1 MSTHSSTSK
10 KVALVTGA
18 SGGIGRSAARA
29 LAEAGFVVVGTSRS
43 AARVDPLPGV
53 TFVDLD
59 VTNDAS
65 VESAVADVIGRFGRV
80 DVLVNNAGLG
90 LAGAAE
96 ESSMDQAQALFDT
109 NVFGLLR
116 VTNAVLPHMRAQGS
130 GRVVNI
136 SSVLGF
142 LPAPFMAIYA
152 ATKHAVEGYTE
163 SIDHEVR
170 QHGIRVLLV
179 EPGYTS
185 TDFEANAAWSDSPLA
200 AYDDQRRTANKI
212 LSAAMQDA
220 DSPDVVAT
228 KVVEAATAARPR
240 GRYPAGPL
248 AARVSLLRRYV
259 PRSAFDKQIRKLNQL
274 PA

>member
-1 MSTHSSTSK
+1 MTSSNSQNK
-10 KVALVTGA
+10 QIALVTGA
-18 SGGIGRSAARA
+18 SSGIGRVSARA
-29 LAEAGFVVVGTSRS
+29 LAEAGFAVVGTSRS
-43 AARVDPLPGV
+43 AARVEPLPGV

-59 VTNDAS
+59 VTSDAS
-65 VESAVADVIGRFGRV
+65 VEAAVADVIGRFGRI

-96 ESSMDQAQALFDT
+96 ESSMSQVQGLFDT
-109 NVFGLLR
+109 NVFGLIR
-116 VTNAVLPHMRAQGS
+116 VTNAVLTHMRAQGS

-142 LPAPFMAIYA
+142 LPAPYMAIYA

-185 TDFEANAAWSDSPLA
+185 TDFEANSAWSDRPIP
-200 AYDDQRRTANKI
+200 AYDDQRRSAAKI
-212 LSAAMQDA
+212 LSAAMKDA
-220 DSPDVVAT
+220 DSPNVVAT

-240 GRYPAGPL
+240 GRYPAGSL
-248 AARVSLLRRYV
+248 AARVSLLRRFV
-259 PRSAFDKQIRKLNQL
+259 PRAAFDKQIRKLNQL

>member
-1 MSTHSSTSK
+1 MTSSISQNK
-10 KVALVTGA
+10 QVALVTGA
-18 SGGIGRSAARA
+18 SSGIGRVSARA
-29 LAEAGFVVVGTSRS
+29 LAEAGFAVVGTSRS
-43 AARVDPLPGV
+43 AARVEPLPGV

-59 VTNDAS
+59 VTSDAS
-65 VESAVADVIGRFGRV
+65 VEAAVADVIGRFGRV

-96 ESSMDQAQALFDT
+96 ESSMDQVEALFDT
-109 NVFGLLR
+109 NVFGLIR
-116 VTNAVLPHMRAQGS
+116 VTNAVLTHMRGQGS

-142 LPAPFMAIYA
+142 LPAPYMAIYA

-185 TDFEANAAWSDSPLA
+185 TDFEANAAWSDRPIP
-200 AYDDQRRTANKI
+200 AYDDQRRTAAKI
-212 LSAAMQDA
+212 LSAAMKDA
-220 DSPDVVAT
+220 DSPNVVAT

-240 GRYPAGPL
+240 GRYPAGSL
-248 AARVSLLRRYV
+248 AARVSLLRRFV
-259 PRSAFDKQIRKLNQL
+259 PRAAFDKQIRKLNQL

>member
-1 MSTHSSTSK
+1 MTSSNSQHK
-10 KVALVTGA
+10 QVALVTGA
-18 SGGIGRSAARA
+18 SSGIGRVSAHA
-29 LAEAGFVVVGTSRS
+29 LAEAGFAVVGTSRS
-43 AARVDPLPGV
+43 AARVEPLPGV

-59 VTNDAS
+59 VTSDAS
-65 VESAVADVIGRFGRV
+65 VEAAVADVIGRFGRI

-96 ESSMDQAQALFDT
+96 ESSMDQVETLFDT
-109 NVFGLLR
+109 NVFGLIR
-116 VTNAVLPHMRAQGS
+116 VTNAVLTHMRAQGS

-142 LPAPFMAIYA
+142 LPAPYMAIYA

-185 TDFEANAAWSDSPLA
+185 TDFEANSAWSDRPIP
-200 AYDDQRRTANKI
+200 AYDDQRRTAAKI
-212 LSAAMQDA
+212 LSAAMKDA
-220 DSPDVVAT
+220 DSPSVVAT

-248 AARVSLLRRYV
+248 AARVSLLRRFV
-259 PRSAFDKQIRKLNQL
+259 PRVAFDKQIRKLNQL

>member
-1 MSTHSSTSK
+1 MTSSNTPNK
-10 KVALVTGA
+10 QVALVTGA
-18 SGGIGRSAARA
+18 SSGIGRVSARA
-29 LAEAGFVVVGTSRS
+29 LAEAGFAVVGTSRS
-43 AARVDPLPGV
+43 AARVEPLPGV

-59 VTNDAS
+59 VTSDAS
-65 VESAVADVIGRFGRV
+65 VEAAVADVIGRFGRI

-96 ESSMDQAQALFDT
+96 ESSMSQVETLFDT
-109 NVFGLLR
+109 NVFGLIR
-116 VTNAVLPHMRAQGS
+116 VTNAVLAHMRAQGS

-142 LPAPFMAIYA
+142 LPAPYMAIYA

-185 TDFEANAAWSDSPLA
+185 TDFEANAAWSDSPIA
-200 AYDDQRRTANKI
+200 AYDDQRRTAAKI
-212 LSAAMQDA
+212 LSAAMADA
-220 DSPDVVAT
+220 DSPSVVAT

-248 AARVSLLRRYV
+248 AARVSLLRRFV
-259 PRSAFDKQIRKLNQL
+259 PRAAFDKQIRKLNQL

>member
-1 MSTHSSTSK
+1 MTSSNSQHK
-10 KVALVTGA
+10 QVALVTGA
-18 SGGIGRSAARA
+18 SSGIGRVSARA
-29 LAEAGFVVVGTSRS
+29 LAEAGFEVVGTSRS
-43 AARVDPLPGV
+43 AARVEPLPGV

-59 VTNDAS
+59 VTSDAS
-65 VESAVADVIGRFGRV
+65 VEAAVADVIGRFGRV

-96 ESSMDQAQALFDT
+96 ESSMDQVETLFDT
-109 NVFGLLR
+109 NVFGLIR
-116 VTNAVLPHMRAQGS
+116 VTNAVLTHMRAQGS

-142 LPAPFMAIYA
+142 LPAPYMAIYA

-185 TDFEANAAWSDSPLA
+185 TDFEANSAWSDRPIP
-200 AYDDQRRTANKI
+200 AYDDQRRTAAKI
-212 LSAAMQDA
+212 LSAAMKDA
-220 DSPDVVAT
+220 DSPSVVAT

-248 AARVSLLRRYV
+248 AARVSLLRRFV
-259 PRSAFDKQIRKLNQL
+259 PRAAFDKQIRKLNQL

>member
-1 MSTHSSTSK
+1 MTGSNSQNT

-18 SGGIGRSAARA
+18 SSGIGRVSAHA
-29 LAEAGFVVVGTSRS
+29 LAEAGFVVVGTSRD
-43 AARVDPLPGV
+43 AARVEPLPGV

-59 VTNDAS
+59 VTSGAS
-65 VESAVADVIGRFGRV
+65 VDAAVADVIDRFGRI

-96 ESSMDQAQALFDT
+96 ESSMGQVETLFDT
-109 NVFGLLR
+109 NVFGLIR
-116 VTNAVLPHMRAQGS
+116 VTNAVLAHMRGQGS

-142 LPAPFMAIYA
+142 LPAPYMAIYA

-185 TDFEANAAWSDSPLA
+185 TDFEANAAWSDSQIP
-200 AYDDQRRTANKI
+200 AYDDQRRTAQKI
-212 LSAAMQDA
+212 LSAAMEDA
-220 DSPDVVAT
+220 DSPSVVAA

-248 AARVSLLRRYV
+248 ATRVSLLRRYV
-259 PRSAFDKQIRKLNQL
+259 PRAAFDKQIRKLNQL